1 MTRKQTNVNLLVI
14 VILAFLGLNFAYP
27 KYLNQGIDYFQL
39 GLPHFPEVSFKLG
52 LDLQGGSHLVY
63 EADLSKIEAEERN
76 EAMQGLR
83 DVIERRVNLFGVGEP
98 MVRIQEQ
105 VEHKRLVVELPG
117 VKNIE
122 EAIGAIGKTPY
133 LEFKEE
139 RPEEERDEILAKY
152 EQFEGKSFEE
162 VQEIPD
168 WQLIL
173 KEDPYFKSTKLTGQ
187 YLKKA
192 ELGFDQTTFEPEV
205 FLEFNEE
212 GKDIFKELTSLNVGK
227 HLAIYI
233 DESLISA
240 PVVKEAITD
249 GKARITGRFTIE
261 EAKSLARNLNA
272 GALPVPI
279 KLISQKTVGPVL
291 GKISLEKSLKAGLI
305 GFLMVILFMIG
316 FYRGPG
322 ILSSLALMIY
332 AGIILSLFKLI
343 PVTLTLAGIG
353 GVVLSVG
360 MAVDANVLAG
370 IGGVVL
376 SVGMAVDANVLIFER
391 MREERRVGRSFQR
404 AIEIG
409 FSRAW
414 PSIRD
419 GNLTTLL
426 VALIMF
432 FCGSSFIKGFALTLS
447 LGVLVSMFSAVFVT
461 RTFLRSF
468 IGTRLEKIKFLWD

>member
-1 MTRKQTNVNLLVI
+1 MSGKETKLNLIVI
-14 VILAFLGLNFAYP
+14 VILAFLGLNFVYP
-27 KYLNQGIDYFQL
+27 KYLNQGIDRFNNFQFSIFNYKL
-39 GLPHFPEVSFKLG
+39 NLSHFPEVPFKLG

-63 EADLSKIEAEERN
+63 EADLSKIEKEEEN

-105 VEHKRLVVELPG
+105 AEHKRLIVELPG

-122 EAIGAIGKTPY
+122 EAIEAIGKTPY

-139 RPEEERDEILAKY
+139 RTEQESNEILARY
-152 EQFEGKSFEE
+152 EQFEGQS
-162 VQEIPD
+162 
-168 WQLIL
+168 L
-173 KEDPYFKSTKLTGQ
+173 EDPYFKPTKLTGQ

-192 ELGFDQTTFEPEV
+192 ELGFNQTTFEPEV
-205 FLEFNEE
+205 LLEFNEQ

-227 HLAIYI
+227 RLAIYI

-240 PVVKEAITD
+240 PVVKEAIPD
-249 GKARITGRFTIE
+249 GEARITGTFTVD
-261 EAKSLARNLNA
+261 EAKILVRNLNA

-279 KLISQKTVGPVL
+279 ELISQKTVGPVL
-291 GKISLEKSLKAGLI
+291 GKISLEKSLKAGMI

-316 FYRGPG
+316 FYKGPG
-322 ILSSLALMIY
+322 ILASLALMIY
-332 AGIILSLFKLI
+332 AGIVLSLFKLI

-353 GVVLSVG
+353 GV
-360 MAVDANVLAG
+360 
-370 IGGVVL
+370 IL

-391 MREERRVGRSFQR
+391 MKEERKAGRSFQR
-404 AIEIG
+404 MIEIG

-419 GNLTTLL
+419 SNLTTLI

-432 FCGSSFIKGFALTLS
+432 FFGTSFIKGFALCLS
-447 LGVLVSMFSAVFVT
+447 LGVLVSMFSAIFIT

-468 IGTRLEKIKFLWD
+468 IGTRLEKVKFLWN

>member
-1 MTRKQTNVNLLVI
+1 MTRKQTNVNLIVI
-14 VILAFLGLNFAYP
+14 LILAFLCFNFAYP
-27 KYLNQGIDYFQL
+27 KYLNQGIDYFNNFQFSIFDFQL
-39 GLPHFPEVSFKLG
+39 KLAHFPEVPFKLG
-52 LDLQGGSHLVY
+52 LDLQGGCHLIY
-63 EADLSKIEAEERN
+63 EADLSKIEAEEKD

-105 VEHKRLVVELPG
+105 VEHKRLVIELPG

-139 RPEEERDEILAKY
+139 IPEKERDEILAKY

-162 VQEIPD
+162 IQEIPD

-192 ELGFDQTTFEPEV
+192 ELEFDQTTFEPEV

-227 HLAIYI
+227 RLAIYI

-249 GKARITGRFTIE
+249 GKARITGTFTVE

-279 KLISQKTVGPVL
+279 KLVSQKTVGPVL
-291 GKISLEKSLKAGLI
+291 GKISLEKSLEAGLI

-322 ILSSLALMIY
+322 ILSSLALIIY

-360 MAVDANVLAG
+360 MAVDANVL
-370 IGGVVL
+370 
-376 SVGMAVDANVLIFER
+376 IFER
-391 MREERRVGRSFQR
+391 MREERRAGRSFQVT
-404 AIEIG
+404 IETG

-432 FCGSSFIKGFALTLS
+432 FCGSSFIKGFAVTLS

-461 RTFLRSF
+461 RAFLRSF
-468 IGTRLEKIKFLWD
+468 IGTRWEKLKFLWD